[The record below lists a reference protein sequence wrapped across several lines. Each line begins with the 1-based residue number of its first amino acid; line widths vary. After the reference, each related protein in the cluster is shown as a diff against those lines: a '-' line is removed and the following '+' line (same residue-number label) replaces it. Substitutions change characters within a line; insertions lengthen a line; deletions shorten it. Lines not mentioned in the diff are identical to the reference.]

1 MSLSQP
7 EWQAKFLKEGETL
20 IRWSDQER
28 KDQKAPNDWKQN
40 WNHWANGAAY
50 LKADRDGDK
59 SIDKNFTGEVPTT
72 ARPIVQA
79 KLAALISAAMTT
91 CSGEER
97 VKPRPTKTA
106 IDKTLN
112 QVIYAA
118 EQGRGVFGKT
128 VGSGDAGQVAN
139 SATDG
144 ALNNKHPLAYAIMCV
159 SMAANTQNTLKL
171 TNDKD
176 NAQEWEAGNDA
187 GKTAYDKVQ
196 SICGAKGATEATAAK
211 LRAAVQALRDQI
223 NMVSNVGYLGQ
234 KLDGSCTGSTATAGV
249 CVKYANTIT
258 NHKDEFNKLTYASL
272 ALEEADDLDRRTAA
286 EIQDSLKR
294 TDLDDTIKA
303 AYRLTH
309 EAEALHKALTSAAAL
324 PKSNPESAA
333 KAAKAAVDCSSTT
346 KKTACQAKAECT
358 WESTEKSEGDHCK
371 LNETYVA
378 QKATQ
383 TGGSGTAATGCEKHG
398 TDKEKCENDKK
409 DGKPSRAWRKGK
421 DGEDDKETEKC
432 RNGSFLVNKQFAL
445 VVTAFVAL
453 LF

>member
-187 GKTAYDKVQ
+187 GKTAYEKVQ
-196 SICGAKGATEATAAK
+196 TICGGAGTIKTTVAA
-211 LRAAVQALRDQI
+211 LRTAVQAIHGTITMVRD
-223 NMVSNVGYLGQ
+223 VGYLGQ
-234 KLDGSCTGSTATAGV
+234 TLDGTCTGSSTSGV
-249 CVKYANTIT
+249 CVKYAKTIT
-258 NHKDEFNKLTYASL
+258 DTKDDFNKLTYASL
-272 ALEEADDLDRRTAA
+272 ALEAAEELDQRTAA
-286 EIQDSLKR
+286 EAEDSNKR
-294 TDLDDTIKA
+294 RDLDNTIKA
-303 AYRLTH
+303 AYALTH
-309 EAEALHKALTSAAAL
+309 EAGKLHKALTSAAAQ
-324 PKSNPESAA
+324 PKINLESAA

-346 KKTACQAKAECT
+346 KKAACQAKAECT
-358 WESTEKSEGDHCK
+358 WESTDKTEGDHCK
-371 LNETYVA
+371 LNATAVG
-378 QKATQ
+378 QQATQ
-383 TGGSGTAATGCEKHG
+383 NVSYSQWGQ
-398 TDKEKCENDKK
+398 KK
-409 DGKPSRAWRKGK
+409 S
-421 DGEDDKETEKC
+421 
-432 RNGSFLVNKQFAL
+432 NGSFTFNPS
-445 VVTAFVAL
+445 
-453 LF
+453 